1 MPTLRHLDFFDFP
14 FPKSHGHVSTLCQ
27 HAQNGVPELV
37 EFSRKPTIDQ
47 LQSVSFPR
55 HRAVVCGRCNHG
67 LFSSTYWRIP
77 IDQVRT
83 SKSWIRMLSFGAS
96 CTANPLRREFQ
107 PHPSWPNTLLGYLWI
122 SWGFT
127 DQPNWSRFLFCCRL
141 NHHYPHL
148 RAFSQPFPSENLTLF
163 LSPGWGF

>member
-1 MPTLRHLDFFDFP
+1 MANQVRNHRSPCPTPQCQVVDADTATLLDFFDFP

-67 LFSSTYWRIP
+67 LFSSTY
-77 IDQVRT
+77 
-83 SKSWIRMLSFGAS
+83 
-96 CTANPLRREFQ
+96 
-107 PHPSWPNTLLGYLWI
+107 
-122 SWGFT
+122 
-127 DQPNWSRFLFCCRL
+127 
-141 NHHYPHL
+141 
-148 RAFSQPFPSENLTLF
+148 
-163 LSPGWGF
+163 